1 MHAKKL
7 NLKEKCKKIKKVVTA
22 VTLMGA
28 IVVSQ
33 PGLVQAAASLTGAN
47 STSGTMGNYK
57 VGGNVSLR
65 AHVASATTYV
75 DNSGTGNL
83 YVKLRY
89 EYANNGTIYYI
100 NGEKTVTAPTYTL
113 TLEDPRYNSVNK
125 GARSKHSVSVGNYS
139 WEDGWIKVAG
149 SVFSNNAVKDN

>member
-100 NGEKTVTAPTYTL
+100 NGEKNTATAVGIDAQGGLIIKKNDGSTDVL
-113 TLEDPRYNSVNK
+113 
-125 GARSKHSVSVGNYS
+125 RSGEISLRLS
-139 WEDGWIKVAG
+139 E
-149 SVFSNNAVKDN
+149 